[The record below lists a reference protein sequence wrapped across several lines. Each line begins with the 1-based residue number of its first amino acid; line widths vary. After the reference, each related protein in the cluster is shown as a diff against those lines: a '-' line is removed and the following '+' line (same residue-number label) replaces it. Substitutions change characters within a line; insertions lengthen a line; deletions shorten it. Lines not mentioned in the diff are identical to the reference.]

1 VQCTN
6 HGGQVVDVKTQ
17 TTDATSS
24 GKLTASRNGQLVVPP
39 LGATAPT
46 TQDLQAS
53 ATCPNGNWTK
63 QVIAGPTLANYVYTI
78 TFAGFSGPYFSLT
91 GP

>member
-1 VQCTN
+1 
-6 HGGQVVDVKTQ
+6 VKTQ
-17 TTDATSS
+17 TTDASSS
-24 GKLTASRNGQLVVPP
+24 GKLTPSRNGQLIVPP
-39 LGATAPT
+39 LSVAAPT
-46 TQDLQAS
+46 PEDLLAS

-63 QVIAGPTLANYVYTI
+63 LLEAGPTLTAYVYTI